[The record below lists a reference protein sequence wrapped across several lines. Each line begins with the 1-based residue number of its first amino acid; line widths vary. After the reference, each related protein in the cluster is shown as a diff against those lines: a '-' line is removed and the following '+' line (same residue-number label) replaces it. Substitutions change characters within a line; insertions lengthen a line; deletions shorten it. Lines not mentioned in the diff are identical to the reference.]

1 MKKKNISSDDI
12 FYYIPKTNN
21 NTRNANTFDSK
32 EIIFQS
38 QAKKLSSLGITGS
51 STFDY
56 LNDINQNKYKFPK
69 LKDSF
74 LTKNLRNK
82 KVLKDIE
89 KKNLFSKQI
98 INPIHK
104 LRLSN
109 SCELFEKL
117 TKTFMND
124 KNSLKEINNKDL
136 IYENNNYNL
145 YKNINNELEKD
156 DTLTK
161 FNNCF
166 IKSSLS
172 NDKKKFTS
180 TIVQSD
186 DKKYNYKNNVK
197 GMSKYYINFLYNK
210 IFPKIFIE
218 HNVKYNVVDN
228 KLNIFYADNELQF
241 KENLVKRNNYLKL
254 RGRPV
259 KKMCINSRYVADK
272 LRDVKR
278 KIGFLKGI
286 TDYSFPSII
295 LQKVKSKNK
304 LYELNRKKKDKF
316 ILPYEEIER
325 EANEINQI
333 KNDILSKTIQI
344 DNEKKRNNK

>member
-1 MKKKNISSDDI
+1 MKKNISSDDI

-117 TKTFMND
+117 AKTFMHD

-136 IYENNNYNL
+136 IYENDNYNL
-145 YKNINNELEKD
+145 YNNINNELEKD

-241 KENLVKRNNYLKL
+241 KENLVKRNNYLRLK
-254 RGRPV
+254 GRPV

>member
-1 MKKKNISSDDI
+1 MKKNISSDDI

>member
-1 MKKKNISSDDI
+1 MKKNISSDDI

-21 NTRNANTFDSK
+21 YTRNANTFDSK

-117 TKTFMND
+117 AKTFMHD

-136 IYENNNYNL
+136 IYENDNYNL
-145 YKNINNELEKD
+145 YNNINNELEKD

-241 KENLVKRNNYLKL
+241 KENLVKRNNYLRLK
-254 RGRPV
+254 GRPV

>member
-1 MKKKNISSDDI
+1 MKKNISSDDI

-117 TKTFMND
+117 AKTFMHD

-136 IYENNNYNL
+136 IYENDNYNL
-145 YKNINNELEKD
+145 YNNINNELEKD

-241 KENLVKRNNYLKL
+241 KENLVKRNNYLRLK
-254 RGRPV
+254 GRPV

-325 EANEINQI
+325 EADEINQI

-344 DNEKKRNNK
+344 DNEKKKK

>member
-1 MKKKNISSDDI
+1 MKKNISSDDI

-117 TKTFMND
+117 AKTFMHD

-136 IYENNNYNL
+136 IYENDNYNL
-145 YKNINNELEKD
+145 YNNINNELEKD

-241 KENLVKRNNYLKL
+241 KENLVKRNNYLRLK
-254 RGRPV
+254 GRPV

-325 EANEINQI
+325 EADEINQI

>member
-1 MKKKNISSDDI
+1 MMKKNISSDDI

-117 TKTFMND
+117 AKTFMHD

-136 IYENNNYNL
+136 IYENDNYNL
-145 YKNINNELEKD
+145 YNNINNELEKD

-210 IFPKIFIE
+210 IFPKFFIE
-218 HNVKYNVVDN
+218 HNIKYNVIDN
-228 KLNIFYADNELQF
+228 KLNIYYAENERQF
-241 KENLVKRNNYLKL
+241 KENLIKRNDYFRK
-254 RGRPV
+254 RGKPV
-259 KKMCINSRYVADK
+259 KKMCINTVYIADK

-286 TDYSFPSII
+286 TDYSFPCII
-295 LQKVKSKNK
+295 LQKVKSENR
-304 LYELNRKKKDKF
+304 LYELNHMKKMEYC
-316 ILPYEEIER
+316 LPYEEIER
-325 EANEINQI
+325 EAKAIDLMKAKSLSETLKMSKCNI
-333 KNDILSKTIQI
+333 KEQ
-344 DNEKKRNNK
+344 